1 MKYTVSL
8 SIGENVNIVVDAKNE
23 DEAFNKALDIAHQ
36 TYAILEGN
44 NRIGLGYV
52 FLNETIEGE
61 EDYV

>member
-36 TYAILEGN
+36 TYTILEGN

>member
-8 SIGENVNIVVDAKNE
+8 SIGENVNIVVNAKNE
-23 DEAFNKALDIAHQ
+23 DEAFNKALDLAHQ
-36 TYAILEGN
+36 TYTILEGN

>member
-8 SIGENVNIVVDAKNE
+8 SIGENVNIVVNAKNE
-23 DEAFNKALDIAHQ
+23 DEAFNKAQDIAHQ
-36 TYAILEGN
+36 TYTILEGN

>member
-8 SIGENVNIVVDAKNE
+8 SIGENVNIVVNAKNE

-36 TYAILEGN
+36 TYTILEGN

>member
-1 MKYTVSL
+1 MKYSVSL

-36 TYAILEGN
+36 TYTILEGN